1 MYKLINYNLIEDY
14 LKENRLTQKEFCKEC
29 KISLSSLHKMKYGAN
44 DFMME
49 TIHKVGKTINCKIYE
64 LINED
69 ESKRMLENYYVNK
82 NKKERK

>member
-14 LKENRLTQKEFCKEC
+14 LKINKLTQKELCKMC

-49 TIHKVGKTINCKIYE
+49 TIYKVSKVIKCKMYRE
-64 LINED
+64 KAKSLLRD
-69 ESKRMLENYYVNK
+69 TDL
-82 NKKERK
+82 